1 MKQQTQ
7 TKKLKEVADIKSGFA
22 FKSSEFSKQGIP
34 IIRISNIINGEEVEI
49 LRENQPCYN
58 LEIDEKIKNCLI
70 KKLDILIALSG
81 ATTGKIGIY
90 KQDKQA
96 LLNQRIA
103 LIRSKN
109 EESKKYIYYFLQ
121 TKSQQILKDAYGG
134 AQPNISPKTIENYE
148 IFFPNNKE
156 QTLIVQEIEKQF
168 TRLDAAVKSLKS
180 VKQKL
185 EVYRKA
191 VLKNAFEKK
200 EGWEEK
206 TLKEA
211 CEKITDGA
219 HYTPRYVNEGYPFI
233 TVKNRKDNQIDFEN
247 IKKISKED
255 FLKLKKHDCNP
266 KQGDVL
272 FSKDG
277 TVGEVIKID
286 YEKEFIILSSWAIL
300 RPSNEII
307 QNYLYWFMRSPN
319 AFNQAVNMK
328 TGTAIRRIVLRNLKE
343 VDIQFPE
350 SKKEQ
355 FSIVQSIEAKFSVI
369 DKIEQVVNESLK
381 KAEKLRK
388 SILKSAFEGKLV
400 KMEEVGK

>member
-1 MKQQTQ
+1 
-7 TKKLKEVADIKSGFA
+7 
-22 FKSSEFSKQGIP
+22 
-34 IIRISNIINGEEVEI
+34 
-49 LRENQPCYN
+49 
-58 LEIDEKIKNCLI
+58 
-70 KKLDILIALSG
+70 
-81 ATTGKIGIY
+81 
-90 KQDKQA
+90 
-96 LLNQRIA
+96 
-103 LIRSKN
+103 
-109 EESKKYIYYFLQ
+109 
-121 TKSQQILKDAYGG
+121 
-134 AQPNISPKTIENYE
+134 
-148 IFFPNNKE
+148 
-156 QTLIVQEIEKQF
+156 
-168 TRLDAAVKSLKS
+168 
-180 VKQKL
+180 
-185 EVYRKA
+185 
-191 VLKNAFEKK
+191 
-200 EGWEEK
+200 
-206 TLKEA
+206 
-211 CEKITDGA
+211 
-219 HYTPRYVNEGYPFI
+219 
-233 TVKNRKDNQIDFEN
+233 VKNRKDNQIDFEN